1 MSLQEYAFS
10 ASRLLSVGVGDL
22 AAKLGLGHVH
32 GPVHLA
38 GLWSRIILEDF
49 HHQSCVV
56 GQNDTGLQHAQES
69 DLALGLAEGSL
80 GIDCHIGV

>member
-22 AAKLGLGHVH
+22 ADKLGPGHVH

-38 GLWSRIILEDF
+38 GLWSRIILEDL

-56 GQNDTGLQHAQES
+56 GQNDTACSMRRSPTWRLV
-69 DLALGLAEGSL
+69 SL
-80 GIDCHIGV
+80 KVPEASTAT